1 MVAGGCGRACPAC
14 SARDAQGER
23 LAKRLRERM
32 YVALLRQDMGFFDSH
47 RAGELTHREWHG
59 SSTEMVTPP
68 PN

>member
-1 MVAGGCGRACPAC
+1 
-14 SARDAQGER
+14 
-23 LAKRLRERM
+23 M